1 MIMRLFGR
9 GASAEDKAAYR
20 SARQELDR
28 VCAESRE
35 ETDAYYDAN
44 DALVEAMEK
53 LPWWQR

>member
-1 MIMRLFGR
+1 MRLFGR